1 MSDNLQDKKP
11 VIKASSKD
19 HSIAGDIGREVMQNY
34 IVPKS
39 KDIMHD
45 TLAGLISMVGDAV
58 QSALNQAIY
67 GEDRPRQSQNSHVG
81 YSTFYTKPQATQSNV
96 RTYNDTLGK
105 RSSTEVKYI
114 WVQTEQDAQD
124 LTSSMRQNIQQY
136 GKCKVADL
144 YEMITPKIQTTFQDY
159 KFGWVDPNSI
169 SYHKEYTGEHRG
181 EYILDLARPID
192 ITNI

>member
-11 VIKASSKD
+11 VIKASYKD
-19 HSIAGDIGREVMQNY
+19 RSIAGDIGREVMQNY

-81 YSTFYTKPQATQSNV
+81 YSTFYTKPQAPQSNV

-114 WVQTEQDAQD
+114 WVQTEEKAQFVVD
-124 LTSSMRQNIQQY
+124 SMRHNIHQY
-136 GKCKVADL
+136 GKCKVAEL
-144 YEMITPKIQTTFQDY
+144 YEMVTPKIPTTFQDY
-159 KFGWVDPNSI
+159 KFGWADPNSI